1 MLTLEERKLLDG
13 FVKRNGPDAP
23 YWDRVQIILLTAEGA
38 TQEQIAVQLGLPI
51 QQVRLG
57 QRAFDKQ
64 RLAAFP
70 ETIFLPPPLFSPDE
84 AMAEAGRRLLQ
95 HMQTK
100 MDEHWNAAA
109 TSADPLAVHEVRKA
123 IRQTFTI
130 IRLFAPYFIQGSLVS
145 FRRRWRRVMRRLG
158 RARDITIFLQNL
170 RQCLEQA
177 ELTEPERTALCSVH
191 IYWEKEV
198 AAANETLRHYLQRS
212 KVAHWRDNYRRFLA
226 NPGESLIPAAAA
238 PTPVRFVAPL
248 IITQKLIT
256 VRQDEPLLSSGSLTE
271 LHQLRIHFKEMRY
284 TIRFFEPL
292 LGLDITPCLTV
303 LEEVQDHLGWLNDAQ
318 VGLDLLAEMESPQ
331 PGVDLYR
338 TILQQQAEQ
347 FRDTFKPVWDRF
359 NSLTWRQTLGLT
371 LARF

>member
-1 MLTLEERKLLDG
+1 MLTPEERKLLDG
-13 FVKRNGPDAP
+13 FLKRNSPDAP
-23 YWDRVQIILLTAEGA
+23 YWDRMQIILLTAEGA

-70 ETIFLPPPLFSPDE
+70 ETIFLPSPLFSPDE

-95 HMQTK
+95 DMQTK

-109 TSADPLAVHEVRKA
+109 TSADPLAVHEIRKA

-130 IRLFAPYFIQGSLVS
+130 IRLFAPYFIQGSLVG

-170 RQCLEQA
+170 GQCLDQA
-177 ELTEPERTALCSVH
+177 ELSEPERTALCDVYT
-191 IYWEKEV
+191 YWEKEV
-198 AAANETLRHYLQRS
+198 AAANDTLTHYLQRG

-248 IITQKLIT
+248 TITQKLIT

-271 LHQLRIHFKEMRY
+271 LHQLRIHFKELRY

-292 LGLDITPCLTV
+292 LGLDITPCLTA

-338 TILQQQAEQ
+338 MILQQRADQL
-347 FRDTFKPVWDRF
+347 RDTFKPVWDRF
-359 NSLTWRQTLGLT
+359 NSLTWRQTLGLA